1 MTHDPGARTTP
12 EERGTV
18 PYGSWPSPITAGL
31 IAEAGIGLGAL
42 LAAGDVLF
50 WTEVRPLEGGRS
62 VIVRRDP
69 GGAIADVTPD
79 GFNARTLVH
88 EYGGGAYVVHRDGA
102 AIVVVFSNFED
113 QRLYRQDLPAG
124 GEAGGLAAAAARPD
138 PSRPSRPRRARCA
151 TPTRASPRT
160 GLA

>member
-1 MTHDPGARTTP
+1 M
-12 EERGTV
+12 
-18 PYGSWPSPITAGL
+18 
-31 IAEAGIGLGAL
+31 
-42 LAAGDVLF
+42 LF

-69 GGAIADVTPD
+69 GGAIDDVTPD

-124 GEAGGLAAAAARPD
+124 GATGGRAAGPPRPITPEPPAPRALRYADARVTPGRALA
-138 PSRPSRPRRARCA
+138 
-151 TPTRASPRT
+151 
-160 GLA
+160 